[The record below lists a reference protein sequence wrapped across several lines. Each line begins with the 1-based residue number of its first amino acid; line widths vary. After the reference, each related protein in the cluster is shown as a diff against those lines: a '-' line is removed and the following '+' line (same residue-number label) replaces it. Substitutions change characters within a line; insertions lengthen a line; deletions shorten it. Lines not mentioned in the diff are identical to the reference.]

1 VKDLTQGSVAGHI
14 VAMALPMAVGM
25 LVQTLYLMVDLYFV
39 ARLGNAAL
47 AGVGA
52 AGNYMFGIMAL
63 TQMLGVGT
71 VALIAHAVG
80 ARDRDAANLVFNQS
94 LVLAGLC
101 ALIALGAGLAL
112 AGPYMRCLGADAA
125 TGAAGRT
132 YLLWFVPGLALQFA
146 LVAMSSALRGTGIV
160 RPTMV
165 VQLATVLLNC
175 ILAPV
180 LIAGIGT
187 GHALGVA
194 GAGLASTLSV
204 AAGVALLGV
213 YFVRLE
219 QYVGFH
225 HRQWRPRLATWRQI
239 LNIGLPAGGEFALMF
254 IYTAV
259 SYGVIRQFG
268 APAQAGFGVGI
279 RLMQA
284 VLLPAM
290 AIAFAVAP
298 VAGQNVGARQTA
310 RVRRT
315 FRDGALMGG
324 GVMLVAAVL
333 CRSCAPGLVGFFA
346 TDPQVVAIAVGFLR
360 VLVWNF
366 VLSGLI
372 FTCSGMFQ
380 ALGNTWP
387 SIVSSA
393 TRLATFA
400 LPALWLSQRPGFRIE
415 HVWYLSVATVG
426 LQTLTSLWLLR
437 GELSARLE
445 FAA

>member
-1 VKDLTQGSVAGHI
+1 VKDLTAGPVAGHI
-14 VAMALPMAVGM
+14 LALALPMAIGM

-39 ARLGNAAL
+39 ARLGDAAL

-52 AGNYMFGIMAL
+52 AGNFMFAIMAL

-71 VALIAHAVG
+71 LALIAHAVG

-94 LVLAGLC
+94 LVLAALC
-101 ALIALGAGLAL
+101 TLLTLVGGFAL
-112 AGPYMRCLGADAA
+112 AAPYMYALAADAA
-125 TGAAGRT
+125 TVAAGTT
-132 YLLWFVPGLALQFA
+132 YLMWFVPGLALQFA
-146 LVAMSSALRGTGIV
+146 LVTMGSALRGTGIAQ
-160 RPTMV
+160 PTMV

-187 GHALGVA
+187 GRPLGVA

-204 AAGVALLGV
+204 AAGVALLGL
-213 YFVRLE
+213 YFGRLE
-219 QYVGFH
+219 KYVTFH
-225 HRQWRPRLATWRQI
+225 REQWRPRLATWRQI

-254 IYTAV
+254 VYTAV
-259 SYGVIRQFG
+259 IYWVIGRFG
-268 APAQAGFGVGI
+268 APAQAGLGVGL

-298 VAGQNVGARQTA
+298 VAAQNFGARNAA

-315 FRDGALMGG
+315 FRDGALMGAG
-324 GVMLVAAVL
+324 LMLVVAVL
-333 CRSCAPGLVGFFA
+333 CRSYAPGLIGFFTRDA
-346 TDPQVVAIAVGFLR
+346 AVVAVGVEFLR
-360 VLVWNF
+360 VLAWNF

-387 SIVSSA
+387 AIASSA
-393 TRLATFA
+393 TRLVTFA
-400 LPALWLSQRPGFRIE
+400 LPALWLSHRAGFRIE
-415 HVWYLSVATVG
+415 QVWYLSVATVA

-437 GELSARLE
+437 GELRDRLR
-445 FAA
+445 FAG